1 MKTADHNVLVT
12 GGGSGIG
19 LAIARRLAAGN
30 NVVIAG
36 RDEDRLARAAKEV
49 PELRSVAMDVT
60 DDRSIQAAL
69 DRVVREL
76 GGLSLLVNNAGVLLP
91 GSSRVEIETNL
102 IGAVRTTELALPLVT
117 AAAPDA
123 AVVFISSAVAYT
135 AVPGTPTYAATKAAL
150 TSYSRSVR
158 KAIAPG
164 VKVFSVHPPLVDTEA
179 VAALG
184 GAKIPPADV
193 ADATLAA
200 LERDRYEVGVGQARH
215 LRTLGRALPRLA
227 DRIVERGLA
236 A

>member
-76 GGLSLLVNNAGVLLP
+76 GGLS
-91 GSSRVEIETNL
+91 SW
-102 IGAVRTTELALPLVT
+102 
-117 AAAPDA
+117 
-123 AVVFISSAVAYT
+123 
-135 AVPGTPTYAATKAAL
+135 
-150 TSYSRSVR
+150 
-158 KAIAPG
+158 
-164 VKVFSVHPPLVDTEA
+164 
-179 VAALG
+179 
-184 GAKIPPADV
+184 
-193 ADATLAA
+193 
-200 LERDRYEVGVGQARH
+200 
-215 LRTLGRALPRLA
+215 
-227 DRIVERGLA
+227 
-236 A
+236 